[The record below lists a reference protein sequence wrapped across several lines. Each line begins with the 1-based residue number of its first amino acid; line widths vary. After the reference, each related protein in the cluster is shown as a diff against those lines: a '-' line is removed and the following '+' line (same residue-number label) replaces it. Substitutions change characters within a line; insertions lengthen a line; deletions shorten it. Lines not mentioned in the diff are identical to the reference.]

1 MSTAERALLF
11 ERSGMQSC
19 SEPMMTV
26 QDVGATYG
34 SAGAFTIAHF
44 SKMNLQQWASKS
56 VFRDPPDSFDCVGNL
71 DVSLSAG
78 IEGEGSPHISEQG
91 RAFLAQ
97 QLNKLTD
104 DHLRSLFS
112 AARVELLGDENH
124 YRDPETGQKLTGVD
138 AWVAAFRKKIEEID
152 SKRCKPFEW

>member
-1 MSTAERALLF
+1 MI
-11 ERSGMQSC
+11 
-19 SEPMMTV
+19 TV

-56 VFRDPPDSFDCVGNL
+56 VFRDPPGSFECVGSL

-91 RAFLAQ
+91 RAFLVQ

-112 AARVELLGDENH
+112 AA
-124 YRDPETGQKLTGVD
+124 
-138 AWVAAFRKKIEEID
+138 A
-152 SKRCKPFEW
+152 